1 MMWRY
6 TILYMTERCYES
18 GGRVWDQVFQNVCWC
33 LFICIFFTGAP
44 PSFARAPLPV
54 QFLTCTPR
62 SFCFTETRDNAR
74 SLGDSRHSKPRVLS
88 C

>member
-6 TILYMTERCYES
+6 TILYVTERCYES

-44 PSFARAPLPV
+44 PTLLCWCTFACAN
-54 QFLTCTPR
+54 
-62 SFCFTETRDNAR
+62 SYI
-74 SLGDSRHSKPRVLS
+74 HSQNCLLH
-88 C
+88 